1 MTYREWETQ
10 VPEAMK
16 KDSVWKMEAYR
27 LAVFVGDIG
36 WSDVTKLFADRR
48 TIGVSE
54 QLYEALGSMSANLTE
69 GYSRGSNKDRARFY
83 EYSLGSARENK
94 DWYYKGR
101 HILGIAVMEH
111 RMKLLNQI
119 IWLLLTMI
127 PDQRG
132 RTLREKRALYLAD
145 PVTGEEIIP
154 LTPTELDE
162 LLNNIPSA

>member
-1 MTYREWETQ
+1 MSYSEWEAT

-16 KDSVWKMEAYR
+16 KDSVWKIEAYR
-27 LAVFVGDIG
+27 LAVLVGDLG
-36 WSDVTKLFADRR
+36 WSDVTKLFRDRR
-48 TIGVSE
+48 TIEVSE

-69 GYSRGSNKDRARFY
+69 GYSRGSGKDRARFY

-94 DWYYKGR
+94 DWYFKARY
-101 HILGIAVMEH
+101 ILGNVVMEH

-132 RTLREKRALYLAD
+132 RTLRERGAKYIVD
-145 PVTGEEIIP
+145 PATGEGIVP
-154 LTPTELDE
+154 LTPEELNE
-162 LLNNIPSA
+162 LLNNIPFA